1 MPQKL
6 IVAMPPDM
14 DLSAQ
19 YTIQWAALDPTTGTG
34 VSGVNVSNATMLVT
48 LVGSSTVEALTV
60 SPLWIP
66 LPLDS

>member
-1 MPQKL
+1 MAQKL

-14 DLSAQ
+14 DLTAQ
-19 YTIQWAALDPTTGTG
+19 YAIQWAALDPTTGDP
-34 VSGVNVSNATMLVT
+34 VSDVNVSNATMLVT
-48 LVGSSTVEALTV
+48 LVGATTVEALAV